1 MVCLLR
7 HELCGDND
15 FRADMQLESWAR
27 SEIGLVR
34 KSNQDA
40 IGVYPELGVF
50 ILADGMGGHAAGE
63 VASRMAV
70 EAIRDSLQR
79 AGLDHARSPSLATRM
94 ARLVGRSPAPTD
106 LPAALRAALEHTNRI
121 IVEAGAMGSGGPS
134 GRSMGSTAVVLVIAA
149 NDARASFGHVGDSRL
164 YRFRRGELTLL
175 TADHT
180 VPGDRYQGAAII
192 PTDLPHTNVLLR
204 ALGTEPDVDV
214 AVGTVT
220 IDPNDLFLLC
230 SDGVSG
236 MIGAALIRDCLL
248 NAPTLE
254 GAGQALLR
262 GALDAGG
269 RDNASLILVRVR
281 SE

>member
-1 MVCLLR
+1 
-7 HELCGDND
+7 
-15 FRADMQLESWAR
+15 MQLESWAR

-70 EAIRDSLQR
+70 DAIRDSLQR
-79 AGLDHARSPSLATRM
+79 AGLDDTRSPSLATRM
-94 ARLVGRSPAPTD
+94 ARLVGRSPVPTD

-121 IVEAGAMGSGGPS
+121 IVEAGAKGTSEPS

-164 YRFRRGELTLL
+164 YRFRGGELTLL

-180 VPGDRYQGAAII
+180 VPGDPYQGAAVI
-192 PTDLPHTNVLLR
+192 PTDLPHTNVLLQ

-236 MIGAALIRDCLL
+236 MIGAELISDCLR

-254 GAGQALLR
+254 AAGQALLS

-269 RDNASLILVRVR
+269 RDNASLILVRLLGD
-281 SE
+281 